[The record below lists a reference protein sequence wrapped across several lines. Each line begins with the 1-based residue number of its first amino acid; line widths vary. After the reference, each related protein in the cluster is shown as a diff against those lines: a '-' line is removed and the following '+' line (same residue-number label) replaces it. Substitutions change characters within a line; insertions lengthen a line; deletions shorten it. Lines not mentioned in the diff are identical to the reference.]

1 MKWNDLAW
9 NDLNMERSDC
19 KPRATQDGNASGGTR
34 VRMGRL
40 EGVGRVHDS
49 GTVEVTEFC
58 RGWHLWISKI
68 KEEHLRENQRMNI
81 VFGL

>member
-1 MKWNDLAW
+1 
-9 NDLNMERSDC
+9 
-19 KPRATQDGNASGGTR
+19 
-34 VRMGRL
+34 MGRL
-40 EGVGRVHDS
+40 EGVRRVHDS

-68 KEEHLRENQRMNI
+68 KEERLRENQRMNI